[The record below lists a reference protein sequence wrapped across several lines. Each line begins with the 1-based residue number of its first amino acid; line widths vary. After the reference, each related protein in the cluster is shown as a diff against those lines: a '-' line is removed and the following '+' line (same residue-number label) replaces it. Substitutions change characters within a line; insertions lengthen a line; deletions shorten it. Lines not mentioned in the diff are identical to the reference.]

1 MVSKQGFGVL
11 SLGIDLELMM
21 SKLYPGR
28 FRLLSSYLGMYF
40 RKSGVILRNFFMRVE
55 AV

>member
-21 SKLYPGR
+21 CKLCPGR
-28 FRLLSSYLGMYF
+28 FRLVSSYLGMYF
-40 RKSGVILRNFFMRVE
+40 RKSGVILRNFFMSVE

>member
-28 FRLLSSYLGMYF
+28 FRLLSFYLRMYF
-40 RKSGVILRNFFMRVE
+40 RKSGVILRNFFMSVE

>member
-11 SLGIDLELMM
+11 SLGIDFELMM
-21 SKLYPGR
+21 SKLYARR

-40 RKSGVILRNFFMRVE
+40 RKSGVILINFLMSIE
-55 AV
+55 AL